1 MRAGIACNLKEIKDL
16 LELKEHI
23 NLCQEGLEKH
33 LEKKNIKIKDIKD
46 IEINITDKN
55 ILEFTY
61 NY

>member
-1 MRAGIACNLKEIKDL
+1 MRAGIACNLKKIKNL
-16 LELKEHI
+16 LELKKHI
-23 NLCQEGLEKH
+23 DLCQEGLEKH
-33 LEKKNIKIKDIKD
+33 LEKKNIKIEDIKN